1 VPTCK
6 QTNRQLLDH
15 LALSYDDF
23 GQLIAKPIVRG
34 AQLIDRLDLLIR
46 QLNRGIEVWGC
57 TGSRI
62 DLAHGVGIVK

>member
-34 AQLIDRLDLLIR
+34 AQLIDRLDLLIG
-46 QLNRGIEVWGC
+46 QLNRGIEV
-57 TGSRI
+57 
-62 DLAHGVGIVK
+62 